1 MVPNIVEH
9 YARYLER
16 QDDKSID
23 DLFGRMLS
31 YDFADY
37 DADMIEIADMHR
49 ISATCGE
56 EATLLYT
63 NGSSGGAPKQYE
75 FGPRFGRWAG
85 HIEPF
90 LRALHCGPCIML
102 CCRIGNGRPPK
113 RLTFAE
119 VENNKRHYD
128 ASGNL
133 LDRWQLRE
141 LFDHVKDIHGRR
153 GKVILSAFPDVWNM
167 LLSNPLFNNLC
178 EENRDRIAFFVNS
191 DFEMLF
197 GSEKFLVRDQM
208 INWSSGL
215 NFYTCE
221 AGVKHFLPIFHKNEE
236 GCTNIL
242 NALAKRDDSDS
253 VALGARKKCECGR
266 HFMKMDIVFHK
277 KNAILGIDGTP
288 VDFSPLR
295 ASLKGRY
302 AAFQIHQD
310 ENEKVKVFMTPIGV
324 TNKRDLEIIGS
335 FFSGFEM
342 SMEFNRYFEV
352 GSKRYCFWRSS
363 QVETREFRLS

>member
-1 MVPNIVEH
+1 VSNIVEH

-16 QDDKSID
+16 QDEKSID
-23 DLFGRMLS
+23 DLFECTLS

-37 DADMIEIADMHR
+37 EADMLEIAEMHR
-49 ISATCGE
+49 ISATCGDGL
-56 EATLLYT
+56 TLLHT
-63 NGSSGGAPKQYE
+63 NGSSDGSPRRYE
-75 FGPRFGRWAG
+75 FGPHFARWAG

-90 LRALHCGPCIML
+90 LRALYCGTCIML
-102 CCRIGNGRPPK
+102 CCRIGSGCSPK
-113 RLTFAE
+113 RLTFTE

-141 LFDHVKDIHGRR
+141 LFNHVKDIHERR
-153 GKVILSAFPDVWNM
+153 GKVSLSAFPDVWNM
-167 LLSNPLFNNLC
+167 LLSNPFFNNLC

-197 GSEKFLVRDQM
+197 GSEKFLFRDQM

-221 AGVKHFLPIFHKNEE
+221 AGTKHFLPIFHNEE

-242 NALAKRDDSDS
+242 NVLARRDDSDS
-253 VALGARKKCECGR
+253 VALGARARCKCGR
-266 HFMKMDIVFHK
+266 HFMPMDILFHK
-277 KNAILGIDGTP
+277 KNTILGAAGTP

-295 ASLKGRY
+295 ANLRGRY
-302 AAFQIHQD
+302 ATFQIHQD

-324 TNKRDLEIIGS
+324 VNKRDLEFIRS
-335 FFSGFEM
+335 FFSEFEM

-352 GSKRYCFWRSS
+352 GSKRYCFWRSAR
-363 QVETREFRLS
+363 VEPKEFRLS